1 MQALRTSGGDVA
13 KFHLNNYPTTSLWF
27 EKFTKGCL
35 RRLGQEVK
43 QDLAI
48 SIKVMLAM
56 QSLLEM

>member
-1 MQALRTSGGDVA
+1 MSGGDVA

-27 EKFTKGCL
+27 ERFAKGCL
-35 RRLGQEVK
+35 SRLGQEVK
-43 QDLAI
+43 QDLVI